1 MKLFAFIAACMLLI
15 CPGALAMGEAPGDPN
30 APTKVSVGAFA
41 SPGSP
46 WWQDWQDYKANVD
59 AAADGDIEIKLLIN
73 GEAGGEPAS
82 MTYVRRNRLNIGGF
96 TLGGTSAIIP
106 EVDIMLVPFFFDST
120 EQLDYVLDEYMLPI
134 FRELFAEKGLYL
146 MIWTEVGWL
155 NMYGL
160 EPIVLPSDAK
170 GKRMR
175 VQSTE
180 AAEILMQSFG
190 SEYIQMEFADVIPS
204 LQTGL
209 IFGGETNL
217 VLFEATGLASEAPY
231 MTFTRHSYDTG
242 TVVAN
247 LKWFNSLPEKRRRI
261 IEESLVPTTQARL
274 NVRNM
279 AAKMRKNL
287 ASYGVKA
294 HQLTPEER
302 AIWVETTKDNHKEII
317 RRVGG
322 RGQEIYD
329 IMVKGRA
336 DYNARMAAKP

>member
-1 MKLFAFIAACMLLI
+1 MIRAYLLCAAALLL
-15 CPGALAMGEAPGDPN
+15 PVVSWAMGDAPVDPN
-30 APTKVSVGAFA
+30 APTKVTVGAFA

-59 AAADGDIEIKLLIN
+59 RQANGTVEVKLLIN

-82 MTYVRRNRLNIGGF
+82 LTYVRRNRLNIGGF
-96 TLGGTSAIIP
+96 TLGGTSAIVP
-106 EVDIMLVPFFFDST
+106 EVDVMLVPFFFDST
-120 EQLDYVLDEYMLPI
+120 EQLDFVLDNYMMPI

-146 MIWTEVGWL
+146 MLWTEVGWL

-160 EPIVLPSDAK
+160 APIVLPSDVQ

-180 AAEILMQSFG
+180 AAEVLMQSLG
-190 SEYIQMEFADVIPS
+190 TEYIQMEFADVIPS

-217 VLFEATGLASEAPY
+217 VLYEVTGLAGEAPH

-247 LKWFNSLPEKRRRI
+247 LKWFNGLPEKRRRI
-261 IEESLVPTTQARL
+261 IEDSLVPTTEARA

-279 AAKMRKNL
+279 AAKLLENL
-287 ASYGVKA
+287 SGYGVKE
-294 HQLTPEER
+294 HWLTPEQR
-302 AIWVETTKDNHKEII
+302 AIWKQTTQDNHKEII

-322 RGQEIYD
+322 RGQEVYD
-329 IMVKGRA
+329 MMVRGRA
-336 DYNARMAAKP
+336 EFDALARSR